1 MGDIL
6 SQLVAMSRTIALPEN
21 DYVILGEGNTS
32 ARADEETFWVKA
44 SGGQLHGID
53 AGGFVRVRIDAAL
66 AMLEE
71 QDLSDTEVKERLL
84 AATVDNPE
92 QRWPSTETTFH
103 ALCLTLGQANF
114 IAHTHPIA
122 VNSILCS
129 AHAQAAVANRLFPDE
144 IVVCGPASAYVPYTD
159 PGLKLGHAV
168 RDAILSHVDTYHE
181 LPKVVLMQ
189 NHGMIAL
196 GQSAGEAERITAMC
210 VKAARILIGAYSMGG
225 PHFMTQA
232 NIDRIHSR
240 PDEAYRQRIL
250 EKTGRTNA

>member
-6 SQLVAMSRTIALPEN
+6 SQLVAMSRTIALPGN

-53 AGGFVRVRIDAAL
+53 TDGFVRVRIDAAL

-71 QDLSDTEVKERLL
+71 DNLTDSEVKERLL

-114 IAHTHPIA
+114 VAHTHPVA

-129 AHAQAAVANRLFPDE
+129 EHAQASVANRLFPDE

-168 RDAILSHVDTYHE
+168 RDAILDHVDVYHE

-225 PHFMTQA
+225 PHFMTQD
-232 NIDRIHSR
+232 NIGR
-240 PDEAYRQRIL
+240 PLALPTLTLPII
-250 EKTGRTNA
+250 